1 MVHSINLHDFL
12 EKHKDTIFNLVKC
25 YGFSSV
31 MPIEKQVSPYEDF
44 VTWIFYAV
52 DKENLKEV
60 RLRVRYYFSPA
71 GRLLIDTIYSKDNME
86 TYRRDKVDYI
96 EGVVLD

>member
-1 MVHSINLHDFL
+1 MVHDINLYDFL

-31 MPIEKQVSPYEDF
+31 MPLEKQASPYGDF

-52 DKENLKEV
+52 DKEHLKEV
-60 RLRVRYYFSPA
+60 RLRARYYFNPA
-71 GRLLIDTIYSKDNME
+71 GRLLIDTVRSADNME
-86 TYRRDKVDYI
+86 TYTRDKVDDI